1 MNPIE
6 FMKANGL
13 VEITGEN
20 KAGNCP
26 YKDMC
31 KRYERTV
38 KKKGY
43 QLSLF

>member
-13 VEITGEN
+13 GEITGEN

-26 YKDMC
+26 YKD
-31 KRYERTV
+31 K
-38 KKKGY
+38 
-43 QLSLF
+43 